1 MKLLIIKLLLLS
13 CLFADAFNGYTLFS
27 PVSNGPGG
35 QNNFSYLI
43 DNDENIINQWVH
55 ESAPGSFPYL
65 LPDSTILYPGK
76 ASNPSMLV
84 AASGGRILQYDWD
97 GEILW
102 DFNWSDENHLQHHD
116 IEPLP
121 NGNILLIS
129 NERISYDEA
138 VSLGRVDIEGEI
150 WPDMIVEIQPT
161 GLNTGNIVWEWHV
174 WDHLIQDTDSEKPN
188 YGAISEHPE
197 RIDINQISIAGSHGN
212 GPYNGDW
219 LHANAVHYNAQYDQ
233 VILSCRR
240 SSEFYVFDHSTTT
253 EEASSSS
260 GGQYNKGGDILYR
273 WGNPQ
278 NYGRGSENDQQITHQ
293 HGVNWVPQG
302 YPGEGNILIFNNGSG
317 ESSVLE
323 IVLPYLENGDYMIS
337 ENDAFEPTEPSW
349 TYSGNGNSFF
359 SDMQSGVF
367 RLPNG
372 NTLITVADDAHIF
385 EVNQE
390 GEIEWDF
397 QSGGGNIARAK
408 KYGIDYLNQLV
419 LGDVNN
425 DQVVNVQDIIIL
437 VNIIIG
443 EIDPVDFADLN
454 NDEIINVLDILLI
467 VNIIVS
473 E

>member
-1 MKLLIIKLLLLS
+1 
-13 CLFADAFNGYTLFS
+13 
-27 PVSNGPGG
+27 
-35 QNNFSYLI
+35 
-43 DNDENIINQWVH
+43 
-55 ESAPGSFPYL
+55 
-65 LPDSTILYPGK
+65 
-76 ASNPSMLV
+76 
-84 AASGGRILQYDWD
+84 
-97 GEILW
+97 
-102 DFNWSDENHLQHHD
+102 
-116 IEPLP
+116 
-121 NGNILLIS
+121 
-129 NERISYDEA
+129 
-138 VSLGRVDIEGEI
+138 
-150 WPDMIVEIQPT
+150 
-161 GLNTGNIVWEWHV
+161 
-174 WDHLIQDTDSEKPN
+174 
-188 YGAISEHPE
+188 
-197 RIDINQISIAGSHGN
+197 
-212 GPYNGDW
+212 

-240 SSEFYVFDHSTTT
+240 SSEFYVIDHSTTT